1 MEASTRTVAAQGGI
15 LTARDYCISL
25 HRWNEIARSMGRFHQ
40 EYDILLTPV
49 LAGPVPRIGETGPS
63 HVQRLGLDLIQS
75 LGLSRLLFWA
85 GTVERTALVS
95 MARMPFTQVANLTG
109 QPAMSLP
116 LHHSSDGLPCGV
128 QCIAPLGG
136 ETTLFRLAGQL
147 ERAKPWFHDFPP
159 LIRNTAG
166 S

>member
-1 MEASTRTVAAQGGI
+1 VEASTRTVAAQGGI

-95 MARMPFTQVANLTG
+95 MARMPFPQVANLTG

-116 LHHSSDGLPCGV
+116 LHHGSNGLPCGV
-128 QCIAPLGG
+128 QCIAALGG
-136 ETTLFRLAGQL
+136 ETTLFRLAGQV
-147 ERAKPWFHDFPP
+147 ERARPWFSNTPP
-159 LIRNTAG
+159 LAASR
-166 S
+166 